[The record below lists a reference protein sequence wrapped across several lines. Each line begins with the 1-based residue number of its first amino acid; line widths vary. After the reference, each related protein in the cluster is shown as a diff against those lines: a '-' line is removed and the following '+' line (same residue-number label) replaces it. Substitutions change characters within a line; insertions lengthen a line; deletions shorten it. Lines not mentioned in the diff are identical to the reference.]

1 MIFQPPTAGASMTL
15 NISVSIPVN
24 SAAST
29 SLSIVT
35 PGGGLNVT
43 VSSPVARPVLP
54 VTLLMP
60 PTSPD
65 ASLLSRSVRCFPHCA
80 PVTSPSVVASP
91 VQMSRSCRPVQ
102 HSFAYA
108 SSPMRI
114 VNVPCGETCPQK
126 SAPTPSF
133 SSRSKGSRSSF
144 VSRTPSKEYSAAS
157 STGSDL
163 SARSPLSSVLVP
175 TSERSFKFGAPSVST
190 PSDVS
195 PRAFFDEVDNS
206 SRDRSDNGSAVS
218 SCDVQGQ
225 STDEAVRTFARA
237 MKEAETACAELRAAA
252 EVVDKLRPLGRSLA
266 EEIKQALVD
275 ATAPGLTTTSSI
287 ADLVKIEKRLASAL
301 AVARELYVV
310 TCDKAHDQTDRSKHV
325 CAIVENA
332 MDVAIEACD
341 SFLAVWQHLKNP
353 DSCTSVAWQ
362 ELKNLLA
369 RATQADVANFDVR
382 LLKQVSHCDELNEL
396 LSWMSALSVDLHV
409 PNVDLQEA
417 EKARRSLHWLIQDLK
432 GQVRVICRLRE
443 LSPEEVA
450 AGKSKAVKVID
461 QTSLTVPS
469 AGVFK
474 FDQILSPGT
483 QKEVFEECSDLVQS
497 ALDGRNV
504 TIFTYGQTGSGK
516 TFTMYGTEEQE
527 GIAPRAISELF
538 SKVSGLRRAYGV
550 TVTASAVELYRTGLV
565 DLSARKTA
573 QPVKLSVKHDK
584 DGSVQVQG
592 LQEVEVADAM
602 ELHSFLKRSVA
613 QRATASHAM
622 NSQSSRSHMIFT
634 IKVISVNRSTDE
646 TIQGKILLCDLAGA
660 ERIKKTEVEGERQ
673 KEAIDINKGLAALG
687 NVIVAVARKQKP
699 VPYRDHK
706 LTQILSDSLGGRA
719 KTLMIV
725 NASPC
730 DSDISQTV
738 ASLEYAARASR
749 IMNKTAG
756 LVAQRV
762 QEIETRS

>member
-1 MIFQPPTAGASMTL
+1 
-15 NISVSIPVN
+15 V
-24 SAAST
+24 
-29 SLSIVT
+29 
-35 PGGGLNVT
+35 
-43 VSSPVARPVLP
+43 
-54 VTLLMP
+54 
-60 PTSPD
+60 
-65 ASLLSRSVRCFPHCA
+65 
-80 PVTSPSVVASP
+80 
-91 VQMSRSCRPVQ
+91 
-102 HSFAYA
+102 
-108 SSPMRI
+108 
-114 VNVPCGETCPQK
+114 
-126 SAPTPSF
+126 
-133 SSRSKGSRSSF
+133 
-144 VSRTPSKEYSAAS
+144 
-157 STGSDL
+157 
-163 SARSPLSSVLVP
+163 
-175 TSERSFKFGAPSVST
+175 
-190 PSDVS
+190 
-195 PRAFFDEVDNS
+195 
-206 SRDRSDNGSAVS
+206 
-218 SCDVQGQ
+218 
-225 STDEAVRTFARA
+225 
-237 MKEAETACAELRAAA
+237 KEADAACSELRSAL
-252 EVVDKLRPLGRSLA
+252 EVVDKLKPLGRSLA

-287 ADLVKIEKRLASAL
+287 ADMIKIEKRLASAI
-301 AVARELYVV
+301 AVAREVYVA
-310 TCDKAHDQTDRSKHV
+310 TCDKAQNQTDRSNHV

-332 MDVAIEACD
+332 VDVATEACN
-341 SFLAVWQHLKNP
+341 SLLAVSQHLKNP
-353 DSCTSVAWQ
+353 DSRTSVAWQ
-362 ELKNLLA
+362 ELKSVVA
-369 RATQADVANFDVR
+369 RATHADIANLDVR
-382 LLKQVSHCDELNEL
+382 SLKQVSHFEELSEL
-396 LSWMSALSVDLHV
+396 LSRMSAVSVDLYV
-409 PNVDLQEA
+409 SNVDFQEA

-432 GQVRVICRLRE
+432 GQVRVICRLRD
-443 LSPEEVA
+443 LSPAEVA

-613 QRATASHAM
+613 QRATAAHAM

-634 IKVISVNRSTDE
+634 IKVTSVNRSTDE

-673 KEAIDINKGLAALG
+673 KEAIDINKSLAALG
-687 NVIVAVARKQKP
+687 NVIVAVSRKQKP

-706 LTQILSDSLGGRA
+706 LTQILSDSLGGCA

-749 IMNKTAG
+749 IMNKT
-756 LVAQRV
+756 
-762 QEIETRS
+762 S